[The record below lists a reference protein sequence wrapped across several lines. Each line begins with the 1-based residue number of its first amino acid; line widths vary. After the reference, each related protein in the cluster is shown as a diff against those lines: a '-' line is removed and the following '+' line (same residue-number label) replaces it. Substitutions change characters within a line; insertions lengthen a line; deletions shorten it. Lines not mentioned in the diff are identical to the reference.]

1 MAPPSSQLNRKE
13 VIGLRMQHTVGW
25 RRGAAGI
32 AGALCVAA
40 LAAVVLLATSAGG
53 SNSEYRVR
61 AIFDDAGN
69 VISGENVKIDG
80 VKVGTVGTVTPTPQA
95 KAAVVLNIENPGFQ
109 NFRNDA
115 SCTVEPEA
123 LIGEKFVNCLPTQP
137 RAEGTPLPPPL
148 HKIPSGLEGAGEYL
162 LPVTNTSSPVDV
174 DLLND
179 ITRRPEAER
188 FTIIINE
195 LGAGLAGRG
204 SDLNVVIK
212 RADPALR
219 ELDKVLAIF
228 AGEDKTL
235 AKLAVDSNEAL
246 APFAA
251 VRSHVADF
259 IVQSNTVATA
269 SAKHLG
275 ALAKNFADFPP
286 FLRQLGPA
294 AERLGKFAEQTT
306 PVFTDLKVA
315 APGINEAF
323 KNLPAFANSSTA
335 FFTSLGKTARISGPA
350 IAANLPLLTRVQA
363 LGKALKPFAGNFSEL
378 LSSLRSTGGLE
389 RFLDFIFL
397 SGGSLNGYDSLGH
410 FLRAEIIAK
419 NCVGYKVTPQG
430 GCSANFIKT
439 EESSAGSAN
448 SASAAS
454 AAAGPTSL
462 VMDRTLAVLKGATP
476 AAAIAKYPGSVPSL
490 GSSNGAF
497 ASLGAEDGATSTVK
511 PVGGAS
517 GGTTYYTPASE
528 SSSAS
533 GMLLNYLLGN

>member
-13 VIGLRMQHTVGW
+13 VIGLRTQQTVGW

-32 AGALCVAA
+32 AGGLCVAA
-40 LAAVVLLATSAGG
+40 LVAVVLLATSAGG
-53 SNSEYRVR
+53 SNGSYTVR

-69 VISGENVKIDG
+69 VIPGENVKIDG
-80 VKVGTVGTVTPTPQA
+80 VKIGAVGSVTPTPKAQ
-95 KAAVVLNIENPGFQ
+95 AAVVLNIENPGFQ
-109 NFRNDA
+109 NFRSDA
-115 SCTVEPEA
+115 SCTIEPEA

-137 RAEGTPLPPPL
+137 RAVGAPLPPPL
-148 HKIPSGLEGAGEYL
+148 HKIPNGLEGAGEYL
-162 LPVTNTSSPVDV
+162 LGVANTSSPVDI
-174 DLLND
+174 DLLQD

-228 AGEDKTL
+228 AGENKTL
-235 AKLAVDSNEAL
+235 AKLAVDSDQAL

-251 VRSHVADF
+251 VRERVANY
-259 IVQSNTVATA
+259 IVQQNTVATA
-269 SAKHLG
+269 TAKHRG
-275 ALAKNFADFPP
+275 ALARNLADFPA

-294 AERLGKFAEQTT
+294 AERIGKFADQTI

-315 APGINEAF
+315 APGINQTF
-323 KNLPAFANSSTA
+323 TSLPAFASSSTA
-335 FFTSLGKTARISGPA
+335 FFTTFGKTAQQSGPA
-350 IAANLPLLTRVQA
+350 IASTLPLLDRVQV

-378 LSSLRSTGGLE
+378 LTSLRATGGLE
-389 RFLDFIFL
+389 RLLDFVFL

-410 FLRAEIIAK
+410 FVRAEIVAK
-419 NCVGYKVTPQG
+419 NCIGYKVAPQN

-439 EESSAGSAN
+439 EG
-448 SASAAS
+448 SAAS
-454 AAAGPTSL
+454 ASPASAATASPTSL
-462 VMDRTLAVLKGATP
+462 VMDRTLAVLNGATP
-476 AAAIAKYPGSVPSL
+476 AAAIARYPGTVPSL
-490 GSSNGAF
+490 GASNGAL
-497 ASLGAEDGATSTVK
+497 ASLESEGGSTSTVK
-511 PVGGAS
+511 PVGGAAA
-517 GGTTYYTPASE
+517 GTTYYTPASE

>member
-13 VIGLRMQHTVGW
+13 VIGLRMQQTVWW
-25 RRGAAGI
+25 RRGVAGI

-40 LAAVVLLATSAGG
+40 LVAVVLLATSAGG
-53 SNSEYRVR
+53 SNGSYTIR

-80 VKVGTVGTVTPTPQA
+80 VKVGTVGSVTPTPKAQ
-95 KAAVVLNIENPGFQ
+95 AAVVLNIENPGFQ
-109 NFRNDA
+109 NFRSDA
-115 SCTVEPEA
+115 SCTIEPEA

-137 RAEGTPLPPPL
+137 RAVGTPLPPPL

-174 DLLND
+174 DLLQD
-179 ITRRPEAER
+179 IQRRPEAER

-204 SDLNVVIK
+204 SDLNVVVK

-228 AGEDKTL
+228 AGENKTL
-235 AKLAVDSNEAL
+235 AKLAVDSNQAL

-251 VRSHVADF
+251 VRDRVADY
-259 IVQSNTVATA
+259 IVQQNTVATA
-269 SAKHLG
+269 TAKHRG
-275 ALAKNFADFPP
+275 ALARNLADFPA

-294 AERLGKFAEQTT
+294 AERIGEFADQTI

-323 KNLPAFANSSTA
+323 TNLPAFSNSSTA
-335 FFTSLGKTARISGPA
+335 FFTSLGKTAQQSGPA
-350 IAANLPLLTRVQA
+350 IASTLPLLDRVQV
-363 LGKALKPFAGNFSEL
+363 LGKALKPFAGNFNEL
-378 LSSLRSTGGLE
+378 LSSLRDTGGLE
-389 RFLDFIFL
+389 RLLDFIFL

-410 FLRAEIIAK
+410 FIRAEIIGK
-419 NCVGYKVTPQG
+419 TCVGYKVVPQN

-439 EESSAGSAN
+439 EGSAA
-448 SASAAS
+448 SSSAAS
-454 AAAGPTSL
+454 ASSTSL
-462 VMDRTLAVLKGATP
+462 VMDRTLAVLHGATP
-476 AAAIAKYPGSVPSL
+476 AAAIAKYPGPTPTL
-490 GSSNGAF
+490 GSSNAAF
-497 ASLGAEDGATSTVK
+497 AGLGAEGGATSTVK
-511 PVGGAS
+511 PVGGAA

>member
-13 VIGLRMQHTVGW
+13 VIGLRMQQTVGW

-32 AGALCVAA
+32 AGGLCVAA
-40 LAAVVLLATSAGG
+40 LVAVVLLATSAGG
-53 SNSEYRVR
+53 SGGSYTVR

-80 VKVGTVGTVTPTPQA
+80 VKVGTVGSVTPTPQA
-95 KAAVVLNIENPGFQ
+95 QAAVVLKIENPGFQ
-109 NFRNDA
+109 DFRSDA
-115 SCTVEPEA
+115 SCTIEPEA

-137 RAEGTPLPPPL
+137 RAVGTPLPPPL
-148 HKIPSGLEGAGEYL
+148 HKIPNGLEGAGEYL
-162 LPVTNTSSPVDV
+162 LPVQNTSSPVDV
-174 DLLND
+174 DLLQD
-179 ITRRPEAER
+179 IQRRPEAER

-204 SDLNVVIK
+204 SDLNVVVK

-228 AGEDKTL
+228 AGENKTL
-235 AKLAVDSNEAL
+235 AKLAVDSNQAL

-251 VRSHVADF
+251 VRERVADY
-259 IVQSNTVATA
+259 IVQQNTVATA
-269 SAKHLG
+269 TAKHRG
-275 ALAKNFADFPP
+275 ALARNFADFPA

-294 AERLGKFAEQTT
+294 AERIGRFADQTI
-306 PVFTDLKVA
+306 PVFTDFKVA
-315 APGINEAF
+315 APGINQTF
-323 KNLPAFANSSTA
+323 TSLPAFANSSTA
-335 FFTSLGKTARISGPA
+335 FFTSLGKTAQRSGPA
-350 IAANLPLLTRVQA
+350 IASTLPLLDRVQA

-410 FLRAEIIAK
+410 FIRAEILGK
-419 NCVGYKVTPQG
+419 TCVGYKVAPQS

-439 EESSAGSAN
+439 EG
-448 SASAAS
+448 SAAS
-454 AAAGPTSL
+454 SGSTAAASSTSL
-462 VMDRTLAVLKGATP
+462 VMDRTLAVLNGATP
-476 AAAIAKYPGSVPSL
+476 AAAIAKYPGTVPSL
-490 GSSNGAF
+490 GASNGAL
-497 ASLGAEDGATSTVK
+497 ASLESEGGAGATVK
-511 PVGGAS
+511 PVGGAA